1 MKGDQMNIGPDPAA
15 SASAAKAG
23 AVWLGV
29 AIGKLGIH
37 TWSDVAAIMAAVYSG
52 LLIVGW
58 VWRAWVRWRL
68 GKALVPVDTGR
79 CEL

>member
-1 MKGDQMNIGPDPAA
+1 MK
-15 SASAAKAG
+15 AAKAG
-23 AVWLGV
+23 IAWVGV
-29 AIGKLGIH
+29 YVGKLGIH